1 MAAGV
6 GAEFER
12 SGEQVSRSRILRWCL
27 ASALFL
33 ALSTALAFRMRPVSL
48 YRGYSELRLVLSG
61 AESRT
66 TNVAGF
72 RVHYYALGPAGGPVV
87 VLVHGLGGRSEDW
100 RNLAPY
106 FAKAGYRVYLPDLLG
121 YGHSEQPRDFSYS
134 ITDEAAVVVGFFDVL
149 NLKQVDLGGWS
160 MGGWIV
166 QRVAIDHPGRV
177 RRLMLFDSAG
187 INEKP
192 TWNLELFTPTTA
204 AEVDQ
209 LDDLLMPHPPR
220 VPAFVAEDILRSS
233 RRNSWISHRAVD
245 SMLLGRD
252 VTDNLLPH
260 LKMPV
265 LIVWGSEDRITPLS
279 HGEKMHRMISQS
291 QLSVI
296 PGCGHLAPV
305 QCADQI
311 GPTAVEFLKR

>member
-1 MAAGV
+1 M
-6 GAEFER
+6 
-12 SGEQVSRSRILRWCL
+12 SRSRILRWCL
-27 ASALFL
+27 ASALIL
-33 ALSTALAFRMRPVSL
+33 ALSTAVAFRIRPVSF
-48 YRGYSELRLVLSG
+48 YREYSELHLYLSG

-72 RVHYYALGPAGGPVV
+72 RIHYYALGPADGPVV

-106 FAKAGYRVYLPDLLG
+106 FVKAGYRVYLPDLLG

-134 ITDEAAVVVGFFDVL
+134 IPDEAAVVTGFFDAL
-149 NLKQVDLGGWS
+149 DLKQVDLGGWS

-166 QRVAIDHPGRV
+166 QRVAIDQPDRV

-187 INEKP
+187 IYEKP
-192 TWNLELFTPTTA
+192 AWNLELFTPTTA

-209 LDDLLMPHPPR
+209 LDELLMPHPPR
-220 VPAFVAEDILRSS
+220 VPAFVAEDILRAS
-233 RRNSWISHRAVD
+233 RRNSWVIHRAVD
-245 SMLLGRD
+245 SMLLGHD
-252 VTDNLLPH
+252 VTDNLLPQ

-279 HGEKMHRMISQS
+279 HGEKMHRLIPQS

-311 GPTAVEFLKR
+311 GPKAWNS

>member
-1 MAAGV
+1 
-6 GAEFER
+6 
-12 SGEQVSRSRILRWCL
+12 
-27 ASALFL
+27 
-33 ALSTALAFRMRPVSL
+33 MRPVSL

-72 RVHYYALGPAGGPVV
+72 RVHYYSLGPAGGPVV

-149 NLKQVDLGGWS
+149 GLKHVDLGGWS

-220 VPAFVAEDILRSS
+220 VPAFVAEDILCSS
-233 RRNSWISHRAVD
+233 RRNSWIIHRAVD

-279 HGEKMHRMISQS
+279 HGEKRHRMISQS